1 MLSAAE
7 KKELEMLEAEEAQAQ
22 QIVAQPQGLT
32 PEEQAELQALEAEE
46 AQAQQMLTAQP
57 RVDYDDEAD
66 LGTLNRLQ
74 YSLEPLE
81 SNRRAF
87 LVREFG
93 AENVMQDK
101 EGEVYL
107 RQGGEWRP
115 VNKEGISMADIADV
129 AGSTPEILGAGAGAL
144 LGFGTASIPAAAA
157 GAGAGSIIRQ
167 GLSSAIGTPQVATTG
182 ERVAEVGLSTAFGAG
197 GAAVGKGLKEV
208 GKKVAPR
215 VAKVLRK
222 SFFDSNKRV
231 GKFLKGL
238 EGRGGDADL
247 LEQTAKK
254 YGLPEPTKAQI
265 AGGDAYDIERAL
277 SERPVWGRGI
287 RKKFEEQTEAIK
299 KNLKEEIGDFV
310 QPDAQPNLA
319 KTGASIKSAAE
330 NVIESTKNRASELFD
345 DVAATAS
352 DVKAPAKQVRGELL
366 SSLNKFGLF
375 DKKGN
380 PLPHSAKTGLKPDEF
395 KKLQTATGGMLRDLG
410 FQFDV
415 NDLGDIKSLRG
426 VADGFGDVD
435 ANFINTWRQ
444 YINDNI
450 SYEKGF
456 SRADIRLK
464 QLEQG
469 LLDLGERMLDAADP
483 ESKVKWQTA
492 RKLWSEQLRLN
503 QLFKKSGN
511 VGKGKGIGIANL
523 SEDKV
528 LKTVFSNRQN
538 VKSLIELTDQETA
551 KKAGLEYI
559 RENFLKK
566 FGEEGQKSAQGAF
579 SFLRDNKDAL
589 ETAIGRKTYKKLFDL
604 VYFQKKLGKPFNT
617 SKTGIMNIL
626 NDELFSVKG
635 VASGLAQT
643 AERGFK
649 NLGTGTLNRAISTG
663 RNVPKY
669 LAPAAAALGE
679 PTQRETSYL
688 MRPPGMR

>member
-7 KKELEMLEAEEAQAQ
+7 KKELEMLEAEEVQAQ
-22 QIVAQPQGLT
+22 QIMAQSQGLT
-32 PEEQAELQALEAEE
+32 PEEQAELQALENEE
-46 AQAQQMLTAQP
+46 AQAQEMLAAQP
-57 RVDYDDEAD
+57 QIDRDDEAD
-66 LGTLNRLQ
+66 LGTINRLQ

-93 AENVMQDK
+93 AENVMEDK

-115 VNKEGISMADIADV
+115 VNKEGLSMADVADV
-129 AGSTPEILGAGAGAL
+129 AGSTPEVLGAGAGAL
-144 LGFGTASIPAAAA
+144 MGFGAASIPAAAA
-157 GAGAGSIIRQ
+157 GAGAGSLIRQ
-167 GLSSAIGTPQVATTG
+167 GLSAAIGTPQVATTG

-197 GAAVGKGLKEV
+197 GAAAGKGLKEV
-208 GKKVAPR
+208 GKKVAPK

-247 LEQTAKK
+247 LEETAKK
-254 YGLPEPTKAQI
+254 YGLPSPTKAQI
-265 AGGDAYDIERAL
+265 SGGDAYDMERAL
-277 SERPVWGRGI
+277 SERPVWGRKI

-299 KNLKEEIGDFV
+299 ARLREEIGDFI
-310 QPDAQPNLA
+310 QPDAEPNLA
-319 KTGASIKSAAE
+319 KTGASIKEAAE
-330 NVIESTKNRASELFD
+330 NVIESTKNRAGELFD
-345 DVAATAS
+345 EVAETAS
-352 DVKAPAKQVRGELL
+352 EVKVPAKQVREELL
-366 SSLNKFGLF
+366 SNLNKLGLF

-380 PLPHSAKTGLKPDEF
+380 PKPFTAQTQLTPDEF
-395 KKLQTATGGMLRDLG
+395 AKLQKATGGMLRDLG
-410 FQFDV
+410 FQYDV
-415 NDLGDIKSLRG
+415 TDLGDIKSLRG
-426 VADGFGDVD
+426 VADGLGDVD
-435 ANFINTWRQ
+435 ANFINIWRQ
-444 YINDNI
+444 YINSNI

-492 RKLWSEQLRLN
+492 RKLWAEQLRLN
-503 QLFKKSGN
+503 QLFKKGGN
-511 VGKGKGIGIANL
+511 VGKGKGLNIANL

-528 LKTVFSNRQN
+528 LKTIFNNKQN
-538 VKSLIELTDQETA
+538 VKSLIELTDEETA
-551 KKAGLEYI
+551 RKAGLDYI

-566 FGEEGQKSAQGAF
+566 LGEEGQKSAQGAYT
-579 SFLRDNKDAL
+579 FLMDNKDAL
-589 ETAIGRKTYKKLFDL
+589 EAAIGKKTFKKLKDL
-604 VYFQKKLGKPFNT
+604 TYFQKKLGKPFNT
-617 SKTGIMNIL
+617 SKTGIMNAI
-626 NDELFSVKG
+626 NEELFSLKG
-635 VASGLAQT
+635 I
-643 AERGFK
+643 
-649 NLGTGTLNRAISTG
+649 GTGVLQRGERAVRGIGTG
-663 RNVPKY
+663 ALQGAIGTGKNIPKY
-669 LAPAAAALGE
+669 LAPGAAALSE